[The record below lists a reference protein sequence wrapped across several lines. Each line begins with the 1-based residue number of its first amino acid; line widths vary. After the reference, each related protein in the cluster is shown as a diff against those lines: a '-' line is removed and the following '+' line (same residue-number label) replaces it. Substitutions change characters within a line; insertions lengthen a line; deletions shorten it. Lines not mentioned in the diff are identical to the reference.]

1 MPNDKP
7 FCPLCSSIEGGRFD
21 CSPDCRWLVNTG
33 EIDENGLDCYACAVV
48 AVIAERLIRQQA
60 GE

>member
-1 MPNDKP
+1 MNDYQQ
-7 FCPLCSSIEGGRFD
+7 FCPLRSNVADGRID

-33 EIDENGLDCYACAVV
+33 EVGENGLDRYACAVT
-48 AVIAERLIRQQA
+48 VIAERLIRQQA